1 MPSVVFDNFTAA
13 DGTAL
18 ENHTPNTGSGAWDVS
33 VRTDWG
39 DVIGPAT
46 DNMLIAGNQLVQ
58 AQPANTHI
66 RALIDAGSANST
78 VEVDVTPPEGV
89 FAMALLGQ
97 ASTTTAGG
105 WILHIGYVSF
115 LRDSA
120 GNNTYFSHSYT
131 AGETYGLSMTFDNG
145 AVTARINGEVVATM
159 TGSNGPDT
167 YAGLASHVDSV
178 YSAAAFDNFTV
189 SEINDAPVAYDT
201 TLDVPHDQLATL
213 DIGWYSV
220 YDADG
225 DTVQLIIVDQAEHG
239 EASANADGTVTFT
252 PEANWTGT
260 TSFTIQGN
268 DGSADSNVASLD
280 FHSTTVA

>member
-1 MPSVVFDNFTAA
+1 MHVCVCVRERERV
-13 DGTAL
+13 AL
-18 ENHTPNTGSGAWDVS
+18 ALQSLTESK
-33 VRTDWG
+33 
-39 DVIGPAT
+39 PASEERYQR
-46 DNMLIAGNQLVQ
+46 L
-58 AQPANTHI
+58 
-66 RALIDAGSANST
+66 
-78 VEVDVTPPEGV
+78 
-89 FAMALLGQ
+89 
-97 ASTTTAGG
+97 
-105 WILHIGYVSF
+105 
-115 LRDSA
+115 
-120 GNNTYFSHSYT
+120 
-131 AGETYGLSMTFDNG
+131 
-145 AVTARINGEVVATM
+145 
-159 TGSNGPDT
+159 
-167 YAGLASHVDSV
+167 
-178 YSAAAFDNFTV
+178 DNFTV